1 MRALSPGQDLQ
12 LLAEALE
19 SVTKVFLTEIE
30 ACAATHRHICAG
42 QHGELHRQRSR
53 LAGLSR
59 ASYREGT
66 TLPMR
71 AYCRRCRG
79 VPVGRTPRQ
88 AGTGSLTK
96 LQFASYVMGVP
107 WVVLYRNSLLEWQAT
122 VACSVR
128 QTLSES
134 AVCVHGDIAVVSLE
148 HFHMDQVAMKAP
160 EGRCMFHLTA
170 TTSPWGLMPESAAGG
185 QLRPGT
191 ASPSENQAGQ
201 DTATAADSAR

>member
-1 MRALSPGQDLQ
+1 MSVEQDIGSTGLELPRDGKQSMGRREYCVTQSCAGGTHPQLRALSPGQDLE

-42 QHGELHRQRSR
+42 QHGELHRQRSS
-53 LAGLSR
+53 LTGLSR

-79 VPVGRTPRQ
+79 VGRTPRQ

-107 WVVLYRNSLLEWQAT
+107 WVVLYRNSLLEW
-122 VACSVR
+122 
-128 QTLSES
+128 
-134 AVCVHGDIAVVSLE
+134 
-148 HFHMDQVAMKAP
+148 
-160 EGRCMFHLTA
+160 
-170 TTSPWGLMPESAAGG
+170 
-185 QLRPGT
+185 
-191 ASPSENQAGQ
+191 
-201 DTATAADSAR
+201 